1 VISTIYKKTVG
12 AHSQKEDIES
22 SPQPT
27 THSINPQFNQQS
39 RQLPTNTTSQQT
51 TKDHTLNKPNSPA
64 NMPIEIHPM
73 TEADVP
79 AHVDIMWASFGPDL
93 MSVFFPN
100 GMSAADRSHM
110 AADTLKSMRK
120 DKPTEK
126 LLFLKAIDT
135 DLPAESQIV
144 ATAKW
149 LIYPQERTEEQL
161 DKDENEGSRDDLF
174 SEGANKEAMISFFTE
189 LARERRERFG
199 GRPYVLLS
207 ILAVSPEHQRRGLG
221 AKMVQV
227 GLEKADAMGV
237 EAYLESSPKGKGLYA
252 KYGFEDKGEMK
263 FDARDYGAE
272 RNVVHTLMVR
282 PAKAKGA

>member
-1 VISTIYKKTVG
+1 MVG
-12 AHSQKEDIES
+12 APSRRKILNSLHRQLHNQSIIQPTATTKILQS
-22 SPQPT
+22 SPANQKT
-27 THSINPQFNQQS
+27 TRHPSTAYK
-39 RQLPTNTTSQQT
+39 PTNR
-51 TKDHTLNKPNSPA
+51 PNYRLA

-79 AHVDIMWASFGPDL
+79 AHVSLMWASFGPDL

-100 GMSAADRSHM
+100 GMSDADRSHM

-120 DKPTEK
+120 NKPTEK

-135 DLPAESQIV
+135 DLPADSQIV

-149 LIYPQERTEEQL
+149 LIYPQERTEEEL

-174 SEGANKEAMISFFTE
+174 SEGAHKEAMIPFFTE
-189 LARERRERFG
+189 LARGRRERFG

-207 ILAVSPEHQRRGLG
+207 ILTVSPDHQRKGLG
-221 AKMVQV
+221 AKMLQV
-227 GLEKADAMGV
+227 GLEKADEMGV

-272 RNVVHTLMVR
+272 KNVVHTLMVR
-282 PAKAKGA
+282 PAKGKRL